1 MWLNKFRW
9 EFFGGQKLKMM
20 REKYSFLTTNRNIYT
35 SIFNSFNV
43 GFRGIFGVKK
53 HTKNNFYKSVFLTNK
68 KEEKRKKYVIQ
79 PLF

>member
-20 REKYSFLTTNRNIYT
+20 REKIFFSNNKKKYLYIYF
-35 SIFNSFNV
+35 SILFNV

-53 HTKNNFYKSVFLTNK
+53 HTKNNFTKVYS
-68 KEEKRKKYVIQ
+68 
-79 PLF
+79 